1 MAITLLTG
9 CSTGIG
15 KATALVMSRAGH
27 KVYATMRNP
36 AGAPDLG
43 EIAEKEHL
51 PISIL
56 PFLEWRNSMTDEQ
69 WVDWG
74 ADGDDET
81 WATAVEKDFGIDAR
95 PFL

>member
-27 KVYATMRNP
+27 KVYATKRNP

-43 EIAEKEHL
+43 KIAEKEHL

-56 PFLEWRNSMTDEQ
+56 PLD
-69 WVDWG
+69 VD
-74 ADGDDET
+74 DVSSST
-81 WATAVEKDFGIDAR
+81 KLLTVF
-95 PFL
+95 